1 MIHTSTYKLENMEM
15 RQMYANTL
23 LELAKA
29 NPNVVALEADLM
41 SAISTNKIIKEIPDQ
56 LINCGIMEANMIGVA
71 SGLSLTGKIP
81 FVHTFGQFATRRAF
95 DQLFI
100 SGAYAKTN
108 IKILG
113 SDAGVSAEHNGG
125 THMAFEDLGLV
136 RLIPNAKVYEVS
148 DSTMLGYL
156 LRKIEKEYGIHY
168 IRTIRKNSVK
178 LYDEREVFETG
189 KGKVLREGGDV
200 TIIASGIMVAESLKA
215 ADLLKEQGVEATVI
229 DMFSIK
235 PIDKELIVKYA
246 TKTKAVVTAE
256 NHNVIGGLG
265 SAVAEVLSEHC
276 PTRMRRIG
284 VKEQFG
290 QVGKM
295 NYLMEFYKLTA
306 TDIAEEARELSLD
319 K

>member
-1 MIHTSTYKLENMEM
+1 MIHTSTYKLENIEM

-29 NPNVVALEADLM
+29 NPNVMALEADLM
-41 SAISTNKIIKEIPDQ
+41 SAISTNKIMKEIPDQ

-125 THMAFEDLGLV
+125 THMAFEDIGLI
-136 RLIPNAKVYEVS
+136 RLIPNAYVFEVS

-178 LYDEREVFETG
+178 LYDEKEVFETG
-189 KGKVLREGGDV
+189 KGKVLREGSDV

-215 ADLLKEQGVEATVI
+215 ADLLMEQGVEATVI
-229 DMFSIK
+229 DMFCIK

-265 SAVAEVLSEHC
+265 SAVAEVLSELC
-276 PTRMRRIG
+276 PTRVGRIG
-284 VKEQFG
+284 VREQFG
-290 QVGKM
+290 QVGKKD
-295 NYLMEFYKLTA
+295 YLMEFYKLTA
-306 TDIAEEARELSLD
+306 RDIAEKAKEVIIR
-319 K
+319 

>member
-1 MIHTSTYKLENMEM
+1 M
-15 RQMYANTL
+15 
-23 LELAKA
+23 
-29 NPNVVALEADLM
+29 
-41 SAISTNKIIKEIPDQ
+41 
-56 LINCGIMEANMIGVA
+56 
-71 SGLSLTGKIP
+71 
-81 FVHTFGQFATRRAF
+81 
-95 DQLFI
+95 
-100 SGAYAKTN
+100 
-108 IKILG
+108 
-113 SDAGVSAEHNGG
+113 
-125 THMAFEDLGLV
+125 
-136 RLIPNAKVYEVS
+136 
-148 DSTMLGYL
+148 
-156 LRKIEKEYGIHY
+156 
-168 IRTIRKNSVK
+168 K

-290 QVGKM
+290 QVGKID
-295 NYLMEFYKLTA
+295 YLMEFYKLTA